1 MALKAILD
9 SLDSVP
15 EALREYYKQ
24 DGEQFI
30 LQVEGVQQH
39 PDVTAL
45 ANALERQKEDNR
57 TLRRKAD
64 EAADKLADIPD
75 DFTLDEWNRLKDS
88 GEGKVEE
95 RLKEQRERLQ
105 AQHQKEVE
113 RLREENQ
120 SLSGRLQKNV
130 AERALDEAIDKA
142 GVDPKF
148 RKAVKALHNASL
160 KIEGEG
166 DEVQVLLG
174 DLPVSDALQAFV
186 ASDEGKHFVAPPSG
200 GGAPGS
206 NGGGG
211 GERNPWSKEHF
222 NLSEQGRILRED
234 PAKAERLKQQAQA

>member
-9 SLDSVP
+9 SLDNVS
-15 EALREYYKQ
+15 EALREFYKQ
-24 DGEQFI
+24 DGEVFV
-30 LQVEGVQQH
+30 LQVDGVQKH

-57 TLRRKAD
+57 TLRRKLD
-64 EAADKLADIPD
+64 EANDKLAGLPD

-113 RLREENQ
+113 RLREETQ
-120 SLSGRLQKNV
+120 TLKSRLQKNV

-148 RKAVKALHNASL
+148 RRAVKALHASAL
-160 KIEGEG
+160 KIEGDG

-174 DLPVSDALQAFV
+174 DLPVTDALQAFV

-206 NGGGG
+206 RGGGG

-222 NLSEQGRILRED
+222 NLTEQARILRED
-234 PAKAERLKQQAQA
+234 PAKAERLKAQA